1 MDLMRV
7 TKKNYGGAEMS
18 LVRYNPERR
27 LTSLR
32 DNINR
37 IFDMTFPTEWGDDR
51 EFAQWRPSVD
61 MYEKDGEMV
70 VHAELP
76 GVKKEDI
83 SLDMNDS
90 VMTIKGKRKSEEE
103 IEEDGYYR
111 KERRFG
117 SFQRSIPLPEAIDPE
132 QVKANYRDGVLEIRI
147 PQSESAG
154 MRQISID

>member
-1 MDLMRV
+1 MTL
-7 TKKNYGGAEMS
+7 A
-18 LVRYNPERR
+18 RYNPNRS

-37 IFDMTFPTEWGDDR
+37 IFDMTFPADWEEGR
-51 EFAQWRPSVD
+51 EAAQWRPSVD
-61 MYEKDGEMV
+61 IFEKNGETV

-83 SLDMNDS
+83 SLDMKDS
-90 VMTIKGKRKSEEE
+90 VMTIKGKRASEEE
-103 IEEDGYYR
+103 IDEDGYYR

-117 SFQRSIPLPEAIDPE
+117 SFQRIIPLPEAIDPD

-147 PQSESAG
+147 PQSQSTG